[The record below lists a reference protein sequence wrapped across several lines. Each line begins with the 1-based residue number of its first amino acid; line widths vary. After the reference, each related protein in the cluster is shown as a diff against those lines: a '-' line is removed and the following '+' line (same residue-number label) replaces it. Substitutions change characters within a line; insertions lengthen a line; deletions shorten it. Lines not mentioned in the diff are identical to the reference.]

1 MDVWNEAEHWNVG
14 MKFGEEG
21 TMKNVWMG
29 AARVRKV
36 KKKKGMVNI
45 QRWGGWELGQ
55 RLDRKTNWNEFST
68 DCSQTFTR
76 QKKKKQSHTITRKPR
91 RPQCSRFVLLE
102 KKKIKLAKRNH
113 SYTIW

>member
-1 MDVWNEAEHWNVG
+1 MDVWTEAEHWNVG

-36 KKKKGMVNI
+36 KKKKGIVNI
-45 QRWGGWELGQ
+45 QRSEGWELGQ

-68 DCSQTFTR
+68 DCSQTFT
-76 QKKKKQSHTITRKPR
+76 KKKSSLTPSPGNHDGLDALDLS
-91 RPQCSRFVLLE
+91 CW
-102 KKKIKLAKRNH
+102 KK
-113 SYTIW
+113 

>member
-36 KKKKGMVNI
+36 KKKKGMVNV
-45 QRWGGWELGQ
+45 QRWEGWELGQ

-76 QKKKKQSHTITRKPR
+76 QKKKAVSHHHQGTTTA
-91 RPQCSRFVLLE
+91 SML
-102 KKKIKLAKRNH
+102 
-113 SYTIW
+113 